1 MRRFRRT
8 GRVPDA
14 TKAGGL
20 SVAGARALVVFR
32 DQTEIA
38 WLRGLR
44 RGFRHCAVWVRAG
57 DYWIAQETLSHQTF
71 LGVWPAGDAGGLV
84 AALRASGHRVV
95 RTRIAAAP
103 RRIAPPL
110 PFSCVESVK
119 RVLGIHAWDVLT
131 PWQLY
136 RHLIRGREKSI
147 LTITLTR
154 NI

>member
-1 MRRFRRT
+1 MRRIRRAS
-8 GRVPDA
+8 RVPETA
-14 TKAGGL
+14 KAGGL
-20 SVAGARALVVFR
+20 ATAGARALVVFR
-32 DQTEIA
+32 DQTEIR
-38 WLRGLR
+38 WLHGLR

-57 DYWIAQETLSHQTF
+57 DFWIAQETLSHQTL
-71 LGVWPAGDAGGLV
+71 LGVWPAGDGAGLV
-84 AALRASGHRVV
+84 AALRASGHRVL
-95 RTRIAAAP
+95 RTRIVAAP

-136 RHLIRGREKSI
+136 RHLIRGRSKSM
-147 LTITLTR
+147 LTITLSR

>member
-1 MRRFRRT
+1 MRRFRRV
-8 GRVPDA
+8 GRGLEA
-14 TKAGGL
+14 ARTGGL
-20 SVAGARALVVFR
+20 AMAGARALVVFR
-32 DQTEIA
+32 DQTEIR
-38 WLRGLR
+38 WLHGLR

-57 DYWIAQETLSHQTF
+57 DFWVAQEALSHQTF
-71 LGVWPAGDAGGLV
+71 LGVWPADDGAGLV

-119 RVLGIHAWDVLT
+119 RVLGIQAWDVLT

-136 RHLIRGREKSI
+136 RYLIRGRSKSI
-147 LTITLTR
+147 LTITLIR